1 MPDKLVNTGD
11 VLLMRFWSKND
22 RGCPWSLAFA
32 NEVIG
37 FVGIDLGLDDFTFM
51 MPVVWLAATH
61 GLGSSRVQTEL
72 EPEDGSA
79 SPGGKESI
87 PVIFDD

>member
-1 MPDKLVNTGD
+1 MPDKLVDTGD
-11 VLLMRFWSKND
+11 VLLVRFWSKNN

-32 NEVIG
+32 DEVIG
-37 FVGIDLGLDDFTFM
+37 FVGINLGLDDFAFM
-51 MPVVWLAATH
+51 MPIVGLAATH
-61 GLGSSRVQTEL
+61 RLGGACVQTEL

-79 SPGGKESI
+79 SPGSKESI